1 MAPPMPEDLT
11 LRHIRDRVAAH
22 HPRHDERGEKL
33 RAAVAVVLR
42 PGTDL
47 LDAATGHFL
56 AAPELLFIRRAERSG
71 DPWSGHIAF
80 PGGRVEP
87 RDEHI
92 RRAAERETVEEVG
105 LVLEE
110 SDYVGRL
117 DDLTGRSES
126 VRVSAFCYVVERP
139 TTLVLNHE
147 VSDAFWV
154 PIDRLV
160 DSAHHLTVPH
170 RYADEVYSF
179 PAVRLLEGDAPVLWG
194 MTYRFVE
201 HFLGLLGREIP
212 TMLWHSED

>member
-1 MAPPMPEDLT
+1 MPRDLS
-11 LRHIRDRVAAH
+11 LHHIRDRVAAH
-22 HPRHDERGEKL
+22 RPRHDERGEKL

-42 PGTDL
+42 PGIVA
-47 LDAATGHFL
+47 LDAAIDLGL

-105 LVLEE
+105 LILEE

-147 VSDAFWV
+147 VRDAFWV

-179 PAVRLLEGDAPVLWG
+179 PAVRVLEGDAPVLWG